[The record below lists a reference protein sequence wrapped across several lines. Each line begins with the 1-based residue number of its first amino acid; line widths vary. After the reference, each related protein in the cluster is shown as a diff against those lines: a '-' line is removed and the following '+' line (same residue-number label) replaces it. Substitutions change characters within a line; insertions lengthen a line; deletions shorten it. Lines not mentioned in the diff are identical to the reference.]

1 MMLVFALMTTMF
13 SWAVE
18 IPAYTIAGNDTI
30 CQIFIYSPSEKDGLH
45 LAYLKDDDTW
55 QEVAQL
61 CASDYSRW
69 GSEKRMYAPYV
80 VHANDGTWRAVW
92 SVNDYA
98 PCIAVAYSEDL
109 VTWRP
114 QDYPRMN
121 EKGCKEPIVFA
132 MDDGTFDIYFK
143 SNNGKRYVQASN
155 DFRHFVEDSIA
166 STIDDIAWVR
176 DTATINNKLREGN
189 QFDVPKVHL
198 DYIINW
204 FEAMKRDNEL
214 NRETM
219 KDDDKR
225 FAHLPSTMQ
234 ATLNVDMNQ
243 QKAISDKLVGIFFED
258 ISYAADGGLYAELI
272 QNRDF
277 EYRKGEGRGRE
288 WGPTFAWHFSKNVQL
303 STDNPLSANN
313 PNHITMEMDTICND
327 GWDGIMDKGALYD
340 FSVYVR
346 NIDCQKK
353 KLNVAL
359 VNENGIVLAEGDF
372 TSEGQGWKQ
381 YKLTLNTNSKKRAKM
396 VLADVQRCQLRIIGK
411 KKGRVALDMISLF
424 PHDTFKGHGL
434 RKDLAETIAAL
445 KPKFVRFPGGCMS
458 HGEGID
464 NIYHWNHTVGPWQD
478 RKPDFNI
485 WHYHQTRGLGFY
497 EYFQFCEDIG
507 AEPLPVLAAGVPC
520 QNSGPNAEG
529 YGGQQGGIP
538 MEEMPAYID
547 ELCNMIEWA
556 NGDPATNKW
565 AKMRA
570 DAGHPAPFNLK
581 YIGIGNEDII
591 STVFEER
598 CGMICKAIKERYPNI
613 IVCGTVGPFHYP
625 SADYIEGWKFA
636 KDNKQVIDMVD
647 EHYYESTGW
656 FMHHTDYYDDYDR
669 QAPQVYV
676 GEYAS
681 RTRTVASAL
690 AEALFLCSIER
701 NADIVEMTSYA
712 PLLAKDGHHNWN
724 PDLIYFNNTDITL
737 TPSYRTQQL
746 FSLYSGNRYVKSEI
760 KADDAVKHRLAAS
773 VVKDDKTGKT
783 YLKLVNA
790 LPVNV
795 AFDVKGISLSSSVKY
810 QGFEGKPADTH
821 YLYIDSQDD
830 HSSRGLNIN
839 GSVITLSPYSVKA
852 IEI

>member
-69 GSEKRMYAPYV
+69 GSEKRMYTPYV

-176 DTATINNKLREGN
+176 DTATINNQLREGN

-288 WGPTFAWHFSKNVQL
+288 WGPTFSWHFSKNVQL

-353 KLNVAL
+353 K
-359 VNENGIVLAEGDF
+359 
-372 TSEGQGWKQ
+372 
-381 YKLTLNTNSKKRAKM
+381 
-396 VLADVQRCQLRIIGK
+396 
-411 KKGRVALDMISLF
+411 
-424 PHDTFKGHGL
+424 
-434 RKDLAETIAAL
+434 
-445 KPKFVRFPGGCMS
+445 
-458 HGEGID
+458 
-464 NIYHWNHTVGPWQD
+464 
-478 RKPDFNI
+478 
-485 WHYHQTRGLGFY
+485 
-497 EYFQFCEDIG
+497 
-507 AEPLPVLAAGVPC
+507 
-520 QNSGPNAEG
+520 
-529 YGGQQGGIP
+529 
-538 MEEMPAYID
+538 
-547 ELCNMIEWA
+547 
-556 NGDPATNKW
+556 
-565 AKMRA
+565 
-570 DAGHPAPFNLK
+570 
-581 YIGIGNEDII
+581 
-591 STVFEER
+591 
-598 CGMICKAIKERYPNI
+598 
-613 IVCGTVGPFHYP
+613 
-625 SADYIEGWKFA
+625 
-636 KDNKQVIDMVD
+636 
-647 EHYYESTGW
+647 
-656 FMHHTDYYDDYDR
+656 
-669 QAPQVYV
+669 
-676 GEYAS
+676 
-681 RTRTVASAL
+681 
-690 AEALFLCSIER
+690 
-701 NADIVEMTSYA
+701 
-712 PLLAKDGHHNWN
+712 
-724 PDLIYFNNTDITL
+724 
-737 TPSYRTQQL
+737 
-746 FSLYSGNRYVKSEI
+746 
-760 KADDAVKHRLAAS
+760 
-773 VVKDDKTGKT
+773 
-783 YLKLVNA
+783 
-790 LPVNV
+790 
-795 AFDVKGISLSSSVKY
+795 
-810 QGFEGKPADTH
+810 
-821 YLYIDSQDD
+821 
-830 HSSRGLNIN
+830 
-839 GSVITLSPYSVKA
+839 
-852 IEI
+852 